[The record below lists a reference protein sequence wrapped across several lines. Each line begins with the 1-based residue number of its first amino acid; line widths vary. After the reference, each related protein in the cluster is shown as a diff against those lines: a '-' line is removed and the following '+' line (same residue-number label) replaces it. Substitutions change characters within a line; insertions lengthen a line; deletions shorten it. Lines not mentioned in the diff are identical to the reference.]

1 MKCTKC
7 GKEKDLAEFKKD
19 SECKSGV
26 RNVCKECIK
35 GDRITNRYRRKGDT
49 SDKECLDCHKVLP
62 INDFPILNKAK
73 GYIGGYCKKCHNKRR
88 QSRRTTEFY
97 KKRLLKREYG
107 LTQED
112 FDRMLETQ
120 EGKCL
125 ICGKVF
131 QTVVKREACVDHSH
145 TTGEVRGLLCASC
158 NSGLGFF
165 KDNTGFLNR
174 AIQYLNKEL

>member
-1 MKCTKC
+1 M
-7 GKEKDLAEFKKD
+7 
-19 SECKSGV
+19 S
-26 RNVCKECIK
+26 
-35 GDRITNRYRRKGDT
+35 Y
-49 SDKECLDCHKVLP
+49 
-62 INDFPILNKAK
+62 
-73 GYIGGYCKKCHNKRR
+73 KRR

-131 QTVVKREACVDHSH
+131 QTVRKREACVDHSH

-165 KDNTGFLNR
+165 KTTQDS
-174 AIQYLNKEL
+174 

>member
-1 MKCTKC
+1 MPLW
-7 GKEKDLAEFKKD
+7 E
-19 SECKSGV
+19 
-26 RNVCKECIK
+26 
-35 GDRITNRYRRKGDT
+35 
-49 SDKECLDCHKVLP
+49 
-62 INDFPILNKAK
+62 FPIINKDK
-73 GYIGGYCKKCHNKRR
+73 IYIGAYCKKCHNKRR

-107 LTQED
+107 LTEEM
-112 FDRMLETQ
+112 FNNMLEKQ

-131 QTVVKREACVDHSH
+131 NLSGKREACVDHSH
-145 TTGEVRGLLCASC
+145 TTGEIRGLLCNNC

-165 KDNTGFLNR
+165 KDNTEFLNR